1 MYLSKWSEKK
11 SQGFSFLVKSRNNW
25 PRTSWNKEKPRGQG
39 DVLQSREKKK
49 IVDTMADRVNKYR
62 ESEEVGVEIDHT
74 SDTLSNMIDG
84 LLGNINEKKDDKME
98 LISNYDYKELISL
111 NQVSRKAKTESTLD
125 YKMEKGIQLGKML
138 MSMLISG
145 NLVWSLKNTNL

>member
-1 MYLSKWSEKK
+1 
-11 SQGFSFLVKSRNNW
+11 
-25 PRTSWNKEKPRGQG
+25 
-39 DVLQSREKKK
+39 
-49 IVDTMADRVNKYR
+49 MADRVNKYR